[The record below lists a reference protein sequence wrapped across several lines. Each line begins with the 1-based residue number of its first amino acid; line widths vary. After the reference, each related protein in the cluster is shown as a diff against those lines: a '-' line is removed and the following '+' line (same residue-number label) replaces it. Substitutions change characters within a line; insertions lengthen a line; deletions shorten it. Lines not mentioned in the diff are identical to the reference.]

1 MGRSVTAD
9 RAPSIL
15 FIAPVG
21 SGKSA
26 SNVVGGNRLMAEELM
41 RELGR
46 LGFGFD
52 ILDTSGGVT
61 NLAPWKLRAIRLAR
75 FLRVVRGVVG
85 RVRRSRV
92 VFLFIAPRSA
102 AVLAA
107 SVWAV
112 CKVARR
118 PMVLRL
124 SGSGFGRVYS
134 GYGAPARWLADRSW
148 MRCPL
153 VYVETRELYR
163 QFGERANFRWLPQT
177 RSVEPTVGGDGSD
190 PPAARGIDGRP
201 PASAAASRPGTPRN
215 LVFISRLIMD
225 KGLAETLDACRG
237 LPEGC
242 RLQVF
247 GPPTSETDF
256 SLFAG
261 HPRAAYGGV
270 LEPQEVGPALKAHDL
285 LVHPSYYE
293 SEGYSGVIL
302 EAFQCGVPVVAARWG
317 GVPELVEHE
326 KNGLLVEPRS
336 ARAVRAAIDRLLEDP
351 DLYQRLCE
359 GARRSGERFRGE
371 HWFGRMA
378 EDLLALCRS

>member
-1 MGRSVTAD
+1 MRAD

-41 RELGR
+41 RELGK

-52 ILDTSGGVT
+52 VLDTSGGVT

-75 FLRVVRGVVG
+75 FLRVVRGAMR
-85 RVRRSRV
+85 RVRRSRI

-102 AVLAA
+102 SVLAA
-107 SVWAV
+107 SVWAI

-163 QFGERANFRWLPQT
+163 QFGERANFRWFPQT
-177 RSVEPTVGGDGSD
+177 RSVEPPVGDGSG
-190 PPAARGIDGRP
+190 PAAAEGADGRVAAG
-201 PASAAASRPGTPRN
+201 PAAPRPGVPRK

-225 KGLAETLDACRG
+225 KGLAETLDACRS
-237 LPEGC
+237 LPEGH

-261 HPRAAYGGV
+261 HPRATYGGV
-270 LEPQEVGPALKAHDL
+270 LEPQEVGPVLKAHDL
-285 LVHPSYYE
+285 LLHPSYYE

-326 KNGLLVEPRS
+326 RNGLLVEPRS
-336 ARAVRAAIDRLLEDP
+336 APAVRAAIDRLLEDP
-351 DLYQRLCE
+351 GLYRRLCE

-371 HWFGRMA
+371 HWYGRMA
-378 EDLLALCRS
+378 EDLRALGRR

>member
-1 MGRSVTAD
+1 MRAD

-26 SNVVGGNRLMAEELM
+26 SNIVGGNRLMAEELM

-46 LGFGFD
+46 LGFRFD
-52 ILDTSGGVT
+52 VLDTSGGVT
-61 NLAPWKLRAIRLAR
+61 NLAPWKLRAIRLGR
-75 FLRVVRGVVG
+75 FLRVVWGVVR
-85 RVRRSRV
+85 RVRRSRL

-102 AVLAA
+102 AILAA

-124 SGSGFGRVYS
+124 SGSGLGRVYR
-134 GYGAPARWLADRSW
+134 GYAALTRRLADRSW
-148 MRCPL
+148 MRCSL

-163 QFGERANFRWLPQT
+163 QFGKRANFRWFPQT
-177 RSVEPTVGGDGSD
+177 RSVGPSSGGAGPDR
-190 PPAARGIDGRP
+190 PAGGIEGRP
-201 PASAAASRPGTPRN
+201 SASAAAPRPETPRK
-215 LVFISRLIMD
+215 LIFVSRLLMD
-225 KGLAETLDACRG
+225 KGLGETLDACRS
-237 LPEGC
+237 LPEG
-242 RLQVF
+242 RHLQVF
-247 GPPTSETDF
+247 GPPTSDTDL
-256 SLFAG
+256 SLFAE
-261 HPRAAYGGV
+261 HPRATYGGV

-302 EAFQCGVPVVAARWG
+302 EAFQCGLPVVAARWG

-336 ARAVRAAIDRLLEDP
+336 APAVRAAIHRLLEDP
-351 DLYQRLCE
+351 ELYRRLCE
-359 GARRSGERFRGE
+359 GARDSGERFRGE
-371 HWFGRMA
+371 HWYGRMA
-378 EDLLALCRS
+378 EDLRGLCGS